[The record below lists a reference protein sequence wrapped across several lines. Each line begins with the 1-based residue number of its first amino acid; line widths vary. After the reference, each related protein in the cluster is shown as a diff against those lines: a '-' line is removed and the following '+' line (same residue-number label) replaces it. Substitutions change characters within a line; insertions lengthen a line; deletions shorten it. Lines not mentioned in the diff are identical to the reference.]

1 MPDVISFL
9 TAILGLFSAIVA
21 YKSVKNEKMKKSG
34 EIKTVDN
41 FKDLKIAVNAFGTIL
56 LVLIFYFGF
65 IIMMMSFPSIMEKVL
80 NMNNEKENEKKS
92 DQIVDYS
99 QIKTLNEISFYSAN
113 SISNSTKKDEQLD
126 IVLNNSLEDKEYDLV
141 LKILKSYSSVKLEV
155 FDDPAFLT
163 GYDFEHSE
171 IEERY
176 YGIGNLNGI
185 LIVLVFF
192 TEKKNRIRLI
202 SARQADKDLR
212 EEYYDYFKKIN
223 G

>member
-1 MPDVISFL
+1 MLD
-9 TAILGLFSAIVA
+9 
-21 YKSVKNEKMKKSG
+21 
-34 EIKTVDN
+34 
-41 FKDLKIAVNAFGTIL
+41 
-56 LVLIFYFGF
+56 
-65 IIMMMSFPSIMEKVL
+65 
-80 NMNNEKENEKKS
+80 
-92 DQIVDYS
+92 
-99 QIKTLNEISFYSAN
+99 
-113 SISNSTKKDEQLD
+113 SISSSIYILTMGKTIISNDNRFEWDEEKNLANIEKHGID
-126 IVLNNSLEDKEYDLV
+126 FEEI
-141 LKILKSYSSVKLEV
+141 LEV

-171 IEERY
+171 TEDRY

-192 TEKKNRIRLI
+192 TEKKARIRLL